1 MIEPIAEAAEYTP
14 LTAEQK
20 VRLDRL
26 QLRPSWGYRAVTRQ
40 WTCHLMGVDGRDV
53 AVRHGPTDAEALDR
67 ALDAA
72 GA

>member
-20 VRLDRL
+20 ARLDRL
-26 QLRPSWGYRAVTRQ
+26 QLRPSWQYWAGTRL
-40 WTCHLMGVDGRDV
+40 WTCKLFNAQCQVV
-53 AVRHGPTDAEALDR
+53 ATQRGPTDAEALDR